1 MSDCPRACSQ
11 ENDKNTSI
19 KAMASAP
26 PLETSTL
33 VGQGHP
39 PPPSYEEVLGS
50 NPHYQPMPYAP
61 APAPDMKTSMP
72 PYPTQAYSP
81 MYPPLAAQQCQPVTR
96 PVASVQTVYVQS
108 GLVFGSVPVQAHCP
122 VCTQNVITRMEH
134 TSGALAWLS
143 CAGLAI
149 FGCFYGCCLIPF
161 CVDSLKDVIHHCPNC
176 SSVLGVHKRI

>member
-1 MSDCPRACSQ
+1 
-11 ENDKNTSI
+11 
-19 KAMASAP
+19 MASAP

-33 VGQGHP
+33 VGYP
-39 PPPSYEEVLGS
+39 PPPSYEEALGS
-50 NPHYQPMPYAP
+50 NPQYPPMPYAP
-61 APAPDMKTSMP
+61 APAPAPAPALDMKTSVP
-72 PYPTQAYSP
+72 PYPTQAYCP
-81 MYPPLAAQQCQPVTR
+81 MYPPPPAQQGQPVTS
-96 PVASVQTVYVQS
+96 PVVSVQTVYVQP

-122 VCTQNVITRMEH
+122 VCSQNVITRLEH

-149 FGCFYGCCLIPF
+149 FGCIYGCCLIPF